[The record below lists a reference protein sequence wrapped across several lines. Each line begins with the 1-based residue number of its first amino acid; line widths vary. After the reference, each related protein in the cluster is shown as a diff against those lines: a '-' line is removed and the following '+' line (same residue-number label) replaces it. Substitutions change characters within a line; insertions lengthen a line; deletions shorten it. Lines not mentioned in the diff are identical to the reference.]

1 MAYSKRHRLFS
12 KKIHVTSVPVDDQ
25 EKALDLYTN
34 ILGFIKKIEAPLGEY
49 KWLTLMD

>member
-1 MAYSKRHRLFS
+1 M
-12 KKIHVTSVPVDDQ
+12 
-25 EKALDLYTN
+25 YTN